1 MKKYQKSIMSAIWL
15 IIALAF
21 CAMLG
26 GCKAKEKIVQSTV
39 RDTVWT
45 VQVARGAKG
54 DSVVYR
60 EKVVIRP
67 HIFNVGDT
75 TITVMDTTIVN
86 STERTVMETNN
97 YYYGSGKTT
106 HDTTFI
112 EARHPPEQA
121 KSDTNSKQVH
131 KWRLLCMGIII
142 GLLIATCYKYRKA
155 ISNFMR
161 RLACRHC

>member
-1 MKKYQKSIMSAIWL
+1 MSAIWL
-15 IIALAF
+15 IVALAF

-26 GCKAKEKIVQSTV
+26 GCKAKEKIVQRTV
-39 RDTVWT
+39 RDTVWP
-45 VQVARGAKG
+45 VQAARGAKG

-86 STERTVMETNN
+86 STERTLMETNN

-161 RLACRHC
+161 RLACRHS

>member
-1 MKKYQKSIMSAIWL
+1 MPQMNINP
-15 IIALAF
+15 LAY
-21 CAMLG
+21 
-26 GCKAKEKIVQSTV
+26 EKISEVYNVSYLADNRIGFLCNAWGVQGKRKNCAKHNPRHCVDRTGCP
-39 RDTVWT
+39 
-45 VQVARGAKG
+45 GAKG

-75 TITVMDTTIVN
+75 TITLMDTTIVN

-106 HDTTFI
+106 HDTTFV
-112 EARHPPEQA
+112 EARHSPEQA

-142 GLLIATCYKYRKA
+142 GLLIATCYKYQE
-155 ISNFMR
+155 SNF
-161 RLACRHC
+161 